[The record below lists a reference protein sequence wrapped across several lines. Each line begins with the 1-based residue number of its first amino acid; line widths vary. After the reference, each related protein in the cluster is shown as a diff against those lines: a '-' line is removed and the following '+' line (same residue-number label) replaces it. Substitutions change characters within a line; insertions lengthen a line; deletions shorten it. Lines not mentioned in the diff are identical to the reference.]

1 MHGDTDI
8 TRNIRIIEFLKS
20 ELLNSLASLFQNLLK
35 GSKASREAL
44 LDVLSNIILVTY
56 ILAKRLGYP
65 HEVIDSKIM
74 DKIRIGKLEDH
85 ETEKWYGDLSGLSDY
100 LKGQNRQR

>member
-1 MHGDTDI
+1 MNIDTDI

-20 ELLNSLASLFQNLLK
+20 ELLTSIASLFHNLLK
-35 GSKASREAL
+35 GSKVNRDAV

-56 ILAKRLGYP
+56 ILSKRLGYN
-65 HEVIDSKIM
+65 HSVIDSKIL

-85 ETEKWYGDLSGLSDY
+85 ETEKWYGDLSDLSDY
-100 LKGQNRQR
+100 LKGQNR